1 VAVPPADGRI
11 GRPAWEARDAEGI
24 LAPVTASSPGLTIAL
39 DGPASSGKSSVGAAA
54 ALELGYRFCDTG
66 LLYRAAT
73 WLALERGVAPDD
85 DQTGAGA
92 LVGLVPE
99 IELRADRDGRLARV
113 TVAGDDV
120 TEAVHGPAVDAAVSG
135 VSRVAELRAA
145 LLDRQRRLAEEPG
158 GIIMAGRDIGTVV
171 LPDADVKIFLD
182 ASPEERARRR
192 AEERGLGQE
201 SPEAAAILAQLRRRD
216 ELDSSRPVAPL
227 RPAADAIHIRT
238 DGNRFEDT
246 VAAVIRTVRQAESA
260 AADGAGAGS
269 ARDGAR
275 AGAVR

>member
-1 VAVPPADGRI
+1 
-11 GRPAWEARDAEGI
+11 
-24 LAPVTASSPGLTIAL
+24 
-39 DGPASSGKSSVGAAA
+39 
-54 ALELGYRFCDTG
+54 
-66 LLYRAAT
+66 
-73 WLALERGVAPDD
+73 
-85 DQTGAGA
+85 
-92 LVGLVPE
+92 
-99 IELRADRDGRLARV
+99 
-113 TVAGDDV
+113 
-120 TEAVHGPAVDAAVSG
+120 VHGPAVDAAVSG

-246 VAAVIRTVRQAESA
+246 VAAVIRTVREAESG
-260 AADGAGAGS
+260 AADAARAGS
-269 ARDGAR
+269 AREGAR